1 MSAIAGIVRFDGAC
15 VEADQV
21 SRMTSAMAYRGPDG
35 IGHWSGRG
43 VTLGQCMLRTTP
55 ESAGEVQ
62 PWTCD
67 LSGLALVMD
76 GRVDNFDELRRDVI
90 GRGGVLRNRCDA
102 ELVLRAYEIWGEDC
116 VDRIVGEFVFALWD
130 ERRRTLF
137 AARDAIGVRNF
148 VYHSGRPGFLF
159 ASEVKGLLAL
169 EQVPRRLN
177 ESKVLDFLVVQHDR
191 DDTVGTFYGDIHRL
205 PAGHAMR
212 VDGRGVA
219 TWRYWNPATL
229 SPQRFASMDD
239 CAEAYLDQL
248 RTAVQSRLRSSHP
261 VGALLSGGLDSSSIV
276 GLARAE
282 FRGQLKEPL
291 RTFSLV
297 GLNRAACPEWQAVQA
312 MLKEGWLVDTIIDPG
327 AVRRAGVRFMADIA
341 QHDDPFITVNCF
353 PTSLAFAAAAQTGCR
368 VILEGMAGDLLS
380 YGPDTSQQII
390 FRRWMLAKVPALIA
404 AQHRHGVGSGLGS
417 MAWRFLAEA
426 TPRPLRAL
434 YRSMRNHGGARTHL
448 GPEIAGD
455 NFRRMRPEVA
465 ARFAASKQ
473 PLLAAGIE
481 AAAAAA
487 SDDQAF
493 HARQFTSGLM
503 SFAHEIEG
511 DAACRMG
518 LEERSPFSDR
528 RLVEFAVRMPREA
541 KLCDGWYKPMQ
552 RRALRGILP
561 ESVAWRQGIGE
572 HPGWLFHDELLREIE
587 RSSPQLTD
595 ARFMVGALD
604 RWVDAEQIN
613 LSLAEYRH
621 NRDPALGYSV
631 FSLAILAQ
639 WLHTHFGFT

>member
-1 MSAIAGIVRFDGAC
+1 MSAIAGMARFDGAP
-15 VEADQV
+15 VGPDQV
-21 SRMTSAMAYRGPDG
+21 PRMTSAMAHRGPDG

-43 VTLGQCMLRTTP
+43 VALGQCMLRTTP
-55 ESAGEVQ
+55 ESAEEVQ

-76 GRVDNFDELRRDVI
+76 GRVDNFDELRRAVI
-90 GRGGVLRNRCDA
+90 GRGIVLRNRSDA
-102 ELVLRAYEIWGEDC
+102 ELVLRAYELWGEDC

-130 ERRRTLF
+130 DRRRTLF

-148 VYHSGRPGFLF
+148 VYHSGRSGFLF
-159 ASEVKGLLAL
+159 ASEIKGLLAL
-169 EQVPRRLN
+169 GQVPRRLN

-219 TWRYWNPATL
+219 TWRYWNPAGL
-229 SPQRFASMDD
+229 SPQRFASMDE

-248 RTAVQSRLRSSHP
+248 RVVVQSRLRSSHP

-276 GLARAE
+276 GLTRAE
-282 FRGQLKEPL
+282 FRAHLKEPL

-297 GLNRAACPEWQAVQA
+297 GSNRADCPEWQAVQA
-312 MLKEGWLVDTIIDPG
+312 MLKEGWLVDTLIDP
-327 AVRRAGVRFMADIA
+327 AAARPACARFLADVA
-341 QHDDPFITVNCF
+341 QHDDPFISVNCF
-353 PTSLAFAAAAQTGCR
+353 PMSLALGAAAQAGCR

-380 YGPDTSQQII
+380 YSPDTSQQII

-404 AQHRHGVGSGLGS
+404 AQRRHGSGSSLGS

-426 TPRPLRAL
+426 TPQPLRAL
-434 YRSMRNHGGARTHL
+434 YRSMRGHGGTRTHF
-448 GPEIAGD
+448 GQEIAGD

-473 PLLAAGIE
+473 TLLAAQI
-481 AAAAAA
+481 AAAAT
-487 SDDQAF
+487 SNDQAF

-511 DAACRMG
+511 DTACRMG

-528 RLVEFAVRMPREA
+528 RLVEFAIRMPQEA
-541 KLCDGWYKPMQ
+541 KLCAGWYKAMQ

-561 ESVAWRQGIGE
+561 EPVAWRQGIGE
-572 HPGWLFHDELLREIE
+572 HPGWMFHDELLRGIE

-595 ARFMVGALD
+595 ARFMSGALD
-604 RWVDAEQIN
+604 RWVDPEQIS
-613 LSLAEYRH
+613 LSLAQYRH

-639 WLHTHFGFT
+639 WLHTHFSFS